1 MLWSPNAWCNC
12 LSTLCPPFCQV
23 SLAAWVLPVLP
34 KFCQCD
40 CATVVWGEGW
50 GIGNNASNLELI
62 IAFKYVQS
70 WTFNR
75 PRNNISMSQQCHL
88 DLWRRVVREGFV
100 TSQHWKY
107 ETSTSIIV
115 RKCNWKYLERLGTI
129 RQKSKKVRW
138 DNLVGDRDGCTPTG
152 KEQFLFD
159 DKTHLHH
166 LLSCQ
171 DLIDATKSCPWKDAV
186 RYCSRF

>member
-12 LSTLCPPFCQV
+12 LSTLCPPSAKSPRLPEFCLFCQSFV
-23 SLAAWVLPVLP
+23 NAIVPPWSGERGGGSAITLLTWNLSLP
-34 KFCQCD
+34 
-40 CATVVWGEGW
+40 
-50 GIGNNASNLELI
+50 SNM
-62 IAFKYVQS
+62 FKVEHS
-70 WTFNR
+70 NR
-75 PRNNISMSQQCHL
+75 PRNQISMSQQCHL

-107 ETSTSIIV
+107 KTSTSIIV
-115 RKCNWKYLERLGTI
+115 RKYNWKYLERLGTI

-152 KEQFLFD
+152 KEQFVFD
-159 DKTHLHH
+159 DKKHLH

-171 DLIDATKSCPWKDAV
+171 DLIDATKSWPWKDAV